1 MGDIAAVVVASELVE
16 ALFHGPQAGEGNLWL
31 RRGLD
36 FMQFVIVHHMAGYI
50 GAVMVHCLDVDTDG
64 MVTQGHGH
72 GLVAVAQAE
81 VDVMMSL
88 QQRLA
93 FVSISENGRLVDAV
107 FLEQSMLQQAVGGQ
121 AQALVTLLPV
131 AQGVFAPLGADCRQ
145 CLPQVEAVDMVVD
158 VDQFLV
164 TGFSL
169 NSMCR
174 PLCRAKM
181 AAASMR

>member
-1 MGDIAAVVVASELVE
+1 
-16 ALFHGPQAGEGNLWL
+16 
-31 RRGLD
+31 
-36 FMQFVIVHHMAGYI
+36 MAGYL

-64 MVTQGHGH
+64 MVTNGHGYC
-72 GLVAVAQAE
+72 LVAVAQAE
-81 VDVMMSL
+81 VDVGMPL

-121 AQALVTLLPV
+121 AQALVKLLPV

-145 CLPQVEAVDMVVD
+145 CLPQVKSVNMVVD
-158 VDQFLV
+158 VDQLSV
-164 TGFSL
+164 LGLSL
-169 NSMCR
+169 SSMCR

-181 AAASMR
+181 TTASIR

>member
-1 MGDIAAVVVASELVE
+1 MP
-16 ALFHGPQAGEGNLWL
+16 H
-31 RRGLD
+31 
-36 FMQFVIVHHMAGYI
+36 FVIAHHMAGYLW
-50 GAVMVHCLDVDTDG
+50 AVMVHCLDVDTDG

-81 VDVMMSL
+81 VDVGMPL

-121 AQALVTLLPV
+121 TQALVTLLPV

-145 CLPQVEAVDMVVD
+145 CLPQVKSVNMVVD
-158 VDQFLV
+158 VGQFLV
-164 TGFSL
+164 FSL
-169 NSMCR
+169 AIPCSE
-174 PLCRAKM
+174 
-181 AAASMR
+181 S